1 MDLQRAELKKY
12 LTNLMDRDQSQVI
25 IYDDKEQPMLGT
37 DIKVF
42 ILMHYM
48 ANFYKNFRNEM
59 HFRMPDYVRAA
70 LLSCSREERER
81 VMKQIR
87 GEFGNRMHI
96 GSNMS
101 DVYIN

>member
-1 MDLQRAELKKY
+1 
-12 LTNLMDRDQSQVI
+12 
-25 IYDDKEQPMLGT
+25 MLGT

-59 HFRMPDYVRAA
+59 HFRMPDNIRAA
-70 LLSCSREERER
+70 LLSCSKEERER

-87 GEFGNRMHI
+87 GEFGNRRHI